1 MVVFNKK
8 AVFGLAALA
17 LVLGSALPGMASAA
31 TVKCP
36 DYSGKV
42 VKVKSSYWLVQGG
55 QRWTLFDRDA
65 ATTWDKVIVTPSTK
79 CVTSVTSL
87 PESGTLSFRAGT
99 RLVKVA
105 GSGTVYAIASNGVL
119 RAIPSPAVAA
129 QWYGR
134 SWSRLVKTISAEAFA
149 KFTVGE
155 PLTADSIND
164 GAVVRLTGK
173 AQLYLVRNGELVKIT
188 GKVRPAVSNN
198 VRILSAAVFG
208 KLPMTTQT
216 IAAAELTKII
226 TPAIAHVES
235 KDDSKTEEKTASSDK
250 KESEKKEAEKVEKTE
265 DSAKSETKSEATVGA
280 NYTGPF
286 PAPEG
291 LVLEGTIGS
300 VKYFEPTGTGAYRF
314 APKTDGARS
323 INCLDSTRTVYRSK
337 GSNYDAGFRAGV
349 NYGIKDGDVILPTY
363 NDTPRGG
370 ATGNQYFAEGFR
382 VGYKHGYEVGNDYGT
397 TYDCRTTAYK
407 PGDYDAD
414 GWRKTTG
421 FEKAKNLAAVYFP
434 GEVGG
439 YAGVGKTSGDA
450 YAWTLN
456 TMTEGLRIEDTKLNK
471 DKPVVNLSR
480 VEVMESVPE
489 GAETTMTMEAVAKMS
504 YDAALQYT
512 NTKYNRICTLS
523 APTIEIK
530 TYGAN
535 SYTLLTFVQMCK
547 PEAKQEASWKLQ
559 AYAFTKGK
567 TSGNVLTV
575 TFIDPFSLKN
585 AGADT
590 FNTAKFPSNDFIAQF
605 LTKIQFN

>member
-1 MVVFNKK
+1 MVVFNKNT
-8 AVFGLAALA
+8 AFGLAALA

-31 TVKCP
+31 TIKCP

-65 ATTWDKVIVTPSTK
+65 ATTWDKAIVTPSAK
-79 CVTSVTSL
+79 CVTSVTDL

-99 RLVKVA
+99 RLLKKA
-105 GSGTVYAIASNGVL
+105 GTTEIYATGLNG
-119 RAIPSPAVAA
+119 AIHPVDATAA
-129 QWYGR
+129 TQWYGR
-134 SWSRLVKTISAEAFA
+134 NWKSLVKTVSAEVIA
-149 KFTVGE
+149 KFTIGPAV
-155 PLTADSIND
+155 TVDMIND
-164 GAVVRLTGK
+164 GAIVRLSGK
-173 AQLYLVRNGELVKIT
+173 PQLYLVRNSQLVKIT
-188 GKVRPAVSNN
+188 GKARPAVTNN
-198 VRILSAAVFG
+198 VRVLSAAIFK
-208 KLPMTTQT
+208 KLPMTTESIT
-216 IAAAELTKII
+216 AADVLAIN
-226 TPAIAHVES
+226 TPVVAKVEGKTES
-235 KDDSKTEEKTASSDK
+235 RTEEKTN
-250 KESEKKEAEKVEKTE
+250 EKVEV
-265 DSAKSETKSEATVGA
+265 KSDDQAKSEATVGA

-300 VKYFEPTGTGAYRF
+300 VKYFEPTGTGVYRF
-314 APKTDGARS
+314 VPKTDGGRS
-323 INCLDSTRTVYRSK
+323 INCLDSTRTVYKSK
-337 GSNYDAGFRAGV
+337 GKNYDAGFKAGIS
-349 NYGIKDGDVILPTY
+349 YGVKDGDAILPVY

-370 ATGNQYFAEGFR
+370 ATDNQYFAEGFR

-489 GAETTMTMEAVAKMS
+489 GAETSMTMEAVAKMS

-523 APTIEIK
+523 APTIETK
-530 TYGAN
+530 TYGGNTYA
-535 SYTLLTFVQMCK
+535 LLTFVQMCK

-575 TFIDPFSLKN
+575 TFIDPFNLKN
-585 AGADT
+585 VGADT